1 MMYVCANLVDTLI
14 CSGSSNCLS
23 QLILLLC
30 LCLCSVHM
38 RVHLVQNCEIAM
50 HMSPICL
57 ACIKAIVTSILD
69 VVAKVYNTN

>member
-1 MMYVCANLVDTLI
+1 M
-14 CSGSSNCLS
+14 
-23 QLILLLC
+23 LLLC

-38 RVHLVQNCEIAM
+38 RVHLLQNCEIAM

>member
-1 MMYVCANLVDTLI
+1 M
-14 CSGSSNCLS
+14 
-23 QLILLLC
+23 LLLC

-38 RVHLVQNCEIAM
+38 RVHLLQKCEIAM

-57 ACIKAIVTSILD
+57 ACIKAIATSILD

>member
-1 MMYVCANLVDTLI
+1 MMYICAKLVDTLI
-14 CSGSSNCLS
+14 YSGSSNCLS

-38 RVHLVQNCEIAM
+38 RVHLLQNCEIAM

-57 ACIKAIVTSILD
+57 ACIKAIATSILD